1 MLQQQDGGLAKHTE
15 FNNELN
21 QSIEKATTKGSSMVF
36 VCIGSRLLGWIEF
49 NDLVRDTSSLAVKR
63 AKQMGIEVVML
74 TGDNQQSAATVAEKV
89 GITTV
94 IANVKPDEK
103 VGEIKSL
110 QNDGKK
116 VIMVGDGIN
125 DAAAL
130 SVADVGIAMGAGS
143 DIALDA
149 ADFVLIR
156 NDLIDAVSSVELGKA
171 TMRRIRTN
179 LAWAFSY
186 NTLGIPLALGIML
199 PVTGFL
205 LPPAFAAAAMALSSV
220 SVVTNSLILRWWNP
234 VKI

>member
-1 MLQQQDGGLAKHTE
+1 
-15 FNNELN
+15 
-21 QSIEKATTKGSSMVF
+21 MV
-36 VCIGSRLLGWIEF
+36 CHGNKLLGWIEF
-49 NDLVRDTSSLAVKR
+49 SDLVRDTSALAVKR
-63 AKQMGIEVVML
+63 AKQMGIEVIML
-74 TGDNQQSAATVAEKV
+74 TGDNENSAKSIAEEV
-89 GITTV
+89 GIETV

-103 VGEIKSL
+103 ADQVKSL
-110 QNDGKK
+110 QQDGKN
-116 VIMVGDGIN
+116 VIMIGDGIN

-130 SVADVGIAMGAGS
+130 SIANVGIAMGAGS

-220 SVVTNSLILRWWNP
+220 SVVSNSLILRWWNP
-234 VKI
+234 IKL